1 MRADTITLV
10 DNRTGKSYELPVE
23 HGAIRTTD
31 LRQIRTGPDDFGL
44 LAYDPAF
51 MNTAAC
57 KSRITYIDGER
68 GILEYR
74 GYPIEQL
81 AERSTFLETAYLLLH
96 GELPTGESAE
106 RLGMGDHASHVDPR
120 EPEEIP
126 RRVPPRCSSHGDAG
140 LGGRGAL
147 DVLPECQEPCRR
159 RRPAPSDCPDDRQD
173 AYPGGIYL
181 PAQPRAA
188 IRLSRQRSWVRGE
201 LPQHDV
207 QGDGAEALPESRS
220 RAGDRRALHPPRGP

>member
-44 LAYDPAF
+44 MTYDPAF

-57 KSRITYIDGER
+57 KSRITYIDGEQGHSAVSR
-68 GILEYR
+68 LPDRAARRALHVPGGGVPPAR
-74 GYPIEQL
+74 
-81 AERSTFLETAYLLLH
+81 TASCRRAVSWTPWAWEITH
-96 GELPTGESAE
+96 HTC
-106 RLGMGDHASHVDPR
+106 DPR
-120 EPEEIP
+120 EHQEVH
-126 RRVPPRCSSHGDAG
+126 RRVPLRCASHGDAG

-159 RRPAPSDCPDDRQD
+159 PTAG
-173 AYPGGIYL
+173 AF
-181 PAQPRAA
+181 
-188 IRLSRQRSWVRGE
+188 RLSG
-201 LPQHDV
+201 
-207 QGDGAEALPESRS
+207 
-220 RAGDRRALHPPRGP
+220 

>member
-96 GELPTGESAE
+96 GELPTGGQLNAWVWRREIRTTGAGLSSVVE
-106 RLGMGDHASHVDPR
+106 GMG
-120 EPEEIP
+120 
-126 RRVPPRCSSHGDAG
+126 
-140 LGGRGAL
+140 
-147 DVLPECQEPCRR
+147 
-159 RRPAPSDCPDDRQD
+159 
-173 AYPGGIYL
+173 
-181 PAQPRAA
+181 
-188 IRLSRQRSWVRGE
+188 
-201 LPQHDV
+201 
-207 QGDGAEALPESRS
+207 
-220 RAGDRRALHPPRGP
+220 